1 MVHKI
6 GEATFKV
13 EDLNRISN
21 HKNGIHTIDGAKDWL
36 EEMDTALTQKEQE
49 LNKIDAELD
58 QDFAHAQQEQ
68 IEAEKEQE
76 LWETKQQL
84 EDQRDEL
91 ETQREELHE
100 LRKEMMEKELRK
112 MDEDKPCPPCSTTG
126 EMYLERPTVASMPT
140 EPQKPFMEK
149 LQEQAVK
156 VAGALGGVGRF
167 VESLPTKIMGK
178 GAKATAVVAKTAV
191 KVKK

>member
-6 GEATFKV
+6 GESTFKV
-13 EDLNRISN
+13 EELNKISN
-21 HKNGIHTIDGAKDWL
+21 HKSGIHTMDGAKNWL
-36 EEMDTALTQKEQE
+36 EEMDNALIQKGQE
-49 LNKIDAELD
+49 LDKINAELD
-58 QDFAHAQQEQ
+58 QDFAQAQKEQ

-91 ETQREELHE
+91 ETQRDELHE
-100 LRKEMMEKELRK
+100 LKKQIMEKELEK
-112 MDEDKPCPPCSTTG
+112 AGKPCPPCPTG
-126 EMYLERPTVASMPT
+126 ELYLERPAVAPMPT

-156 VAGALGGVGRF
+156 VAGALGGVGKF
-167 VESLPTKIMGK
+167 VESLPVKIMGK
-178 GAKATAVVAKTAV
+178 AKK
-191 KVKK
+191 